1 MSLVKSKK
9 RVADHGEVFT
19 PEDIVEAMLN
29 LVKNESERIDSRFL
43 EPACGSGNFLV
54 EVLSRKIAI
63 AERDYGKNVFERNH
77 QAMLGLMCVYG
88 IELLEDNAR
97 ECRDNLIAIF
107 SDFLGPDVGP
117 EWPQAARVVVDAN
130 IIQGD
135 AISMELPGGKP
146 IVFPEWAYLGKGK
159 FARRD
164 FSYDSLT
171 QRSSVM
177 GTLFDLM
184 SEKDIFI
191 PDTTYPAMSV
201 GEVAA
206 MFNIAPKKQSGFS
219 K

>member
-1 MSLVKSKK
+1 
-9 RVADHGEVFT
+9 
-19 PEDIVEAMLN
+19 
-29 LVKNESERIDSRFL
+29 
-43 EPACGSGNFLV
+43 
-54 EVLSRKIAI
+54 
-63 AERDYGKNVFERNH
+63 
-77 QAMLGLMCVYG
+77 MLGLMCVYG
-88 IELLEDNAR
+88 IELLEDNAS
-97 ECRDNLIAIF
+97 ECKDNLLAIF

-117 EWPQAARVVVDAN
+117 EWSQAARVVVDAN

-135 AISMELPGGKP
+135 AISMEVPGGKP

-171 QRSSVM
+171 QRSSVK

-191 PDTTYPAMSV
+191 PDTTYPTMSV
-201 GEVAA
+201 AEVAT
-206 MFNIAPKKQSGFS
+206 MSTTTPKKQSRIS